1 MNENT
6 DFFGRL
12 KCCNGTSKSVQ
23 DIKVGITY

>member
-12 KCCNGTSKSVQ
+12 KYCNGTSKSIQ
-23 DIKVGITY
+23 DIKMGIIY